1 MQANLRYWAYWVG
14 GVRPCWSADADMLA
28 LHPYTGEVL
37 VDSLIASLADAPYR
51 ELCAHSMWALLR
63 LRPRL
68 AGDPARG
75 GRMSGIIGAGG
86 RTAGEHARPAATPA
100 PPPGGRRPCRRA
112 AHRTGTP
119 HHRADRRAR
128 GSQERQ
134 ASLEAR
140 CSRDADKLE
149 CLVQAREYQ
158 HEGYTQLEPWITTM
172 ADAVTTTT
180 TT

>member
-75 GRMSGIIGAGG
+75 GRLSGIIGAVAG
-86 RTAGEHARPAATPA
+86 TAGTLSSAAL
-100 PPPGGRRPCRRA
+100 RRLDQIA
-112 AHRTGTP
+112 YRTG
-119 HHRADRRAR
+119 R
-128 GSQERQ
+128 
-134 ASLEAR
+134 
-140 CSRDADKLE
+140 
-149 CLVQAREYQ
+149 
-158 HEGYTQLEPWITTM
+158 
-172 ADAVTTTT
+172 
-180 TT
+180 